1 MAMHKFEI
9 DIEGYTRKEAEEK
22 LKLIMDIGDFTW
34 NVNPDK
40 LAASVFSYWLVAKAT
55 QQFLKKN
62 ETPKPNP

>member
-1 MAMHKFEI
+1 MAMQKFEI

-22 LKLIMDIGDFTW
+22 LKLLMDIGDFTW